1 MTQQALRP
9 EFDLQDL
16 WEKALFRWHL
26 WRKEGADLETGY
38 IYISVVEC
46 FLASINPGVQ
56 PQYGEKVIRGIKQE
70 NLCRRKMALW

>member
-9 EFDLQDL
+9 EFDLQNL
-16 WEKALFRWHL
+16 WEKALFGWYMWREEGSDLGTWH
-26 WRKEGADLETGY
+26 
-38 IYISVVEC
+38 IYSSVVEC

-56 PQYGEKVIRGIKQE
+56 PQYGEKVIRGIKQK